1 MRRCAFVLL
10 LLVMAALPFGCSG
23 DGVAYTGR
31 EYREIG
37 RRTNEMD
44 QKMLIDDLHYLN
56 LDEQP
61 SHLSRWS
68 IE

>member
-1 MRRCAFVLL
+1 MRRCLSALMLL
-10 LLVMAALPFGCSG
+10 ASVVLPFGCSG
-23 DGVAYTGR
+23 DGVAYTAQ

-37 RRTNEMD
+37 RRTREMD
-44 QKMLIDDLHYLN
+44 RRQLVDDLHYFN

-61 SHLSRWS
+61 SRLSRWA